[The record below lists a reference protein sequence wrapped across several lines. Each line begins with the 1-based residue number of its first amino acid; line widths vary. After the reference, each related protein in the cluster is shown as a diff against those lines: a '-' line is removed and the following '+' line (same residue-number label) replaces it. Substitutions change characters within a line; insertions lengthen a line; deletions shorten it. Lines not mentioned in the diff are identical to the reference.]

1 MIVKMAVGH
10 HFEDVDES
18 ELRAAQLTLLKNE
31 PLTGRERE
39 LLDACVSNVIRFAFA
54 QVSSN

>member
-1 MIVKMAVGH
+1 MTVRIAVGH
-10 HFEDVDES
+10 QFEEVDES
-18 ELRAAQLTLLKNE
+18 ELRSAQLTLLKNE